1 MAKRKKMVSTDHLQG
16 NLFEWANNQVTPIHH
31 ALEKSLTE
39 TSTPIETSKTS
50 LVNDIK
56 VRIHDDCMD
65 SVVSEDNL
73 EANKSINDNSDL
85 KLPSTYEEIAEK
97 DSLTETSM
105 PIEPSRASV
114 VHDIEVRIHDDC
126 RDRTISEDSLESNQS
141 VNNNG
146 DLRLPTTYEEISRY
160 IVKGDLRLTE
170 LLVPVTRFEE
180 QIIQVVTDIRTQGYL
195 LFLLGVSGVG
205 KSTFANSLNM
215 QKHIPIEEV
224 TLIDASEIEND
235 EKLSKLLDKIK
246 SLSSVFFSSHKV
258 EENSRKP
265 CIVIEY
271 LENIDEEDA
280 KRVKTF
286 FRDLNAFLRKYPIL
300 IIWPVTN
307 SSDLKNMKE
316 QAKTFSSTMF
326 HYKLPHIDFTG
337 PDLDD
342 YPKIAKKTIPFFNS
356 GKSCYEFQITDHEL
370 EELKNVYEK
379 KPQEMCLIRSY
390 LQDVKS
396 LWKDKSNTLEK
407 IRASIPKP
415 TEVWFIFSYKN
426 AESVVG
432 SFSKKIPDIP
442 QEMWDAT
449 YQSLY
454 AYITSSKRRQDD
466 WSSQELTFALNSP
479 ILTTKIMYL
488 PTNAL
493 ISCIAAYSAEV
504 GLGIR
509 RRDEYHIPNAWFG
522 KAAARKALVSTPL
535 YLQLANK
542 PITSGKR
549 KSGKVAEGIDNAQEA
564 FKKINRDISDKSD
577 KSGKGSKSCSGQ
589 RSDQPFNRAFCLALA
604 DALKEDGLKDVEK
617 IYAEGWHPYLETIK
631 PDIVVEFP
639 DKIVCIEMSY
649 STNDQPSY
657 LADYVLRKLHRYMKR
672 IKNQFAL
679 AIDGSAIIQ

>member
-1 MAKRKKMVSTDHLQG
+1 MVSTDHLQG
-16 NLFEWANNQVTPIHH
+16 DLFEWANNQVTPIHN
-31 ALEKSLTE
+31 A
-39 TSTPIETSKTS
+39 
-50 LVNDIK
+50 
-56 VRIHDDCMD
+56 
-65 SVVSEDNL
+65 SE
-73 EANKSINDNSDL
+73 
-85 KLPSTYEEIAEK
+85 
-97 DSLTETSM
+97 DSLTETSV
-105 PIEPSRASV
+105 PIEVSKASS

-141 VNNNG
+141 VNNND

-160 IVKGDLRLTE
+160 IEKGDLRLTE

-180 QIIQVVTDIRTQGYL
+180 QIIQVVTDIRTQGHL

-246 SLSSVFFSSHKV
+246 GLSSVFFSSHKV

-286 FRDLNAFLRKYPIL
+286 FRDLNAFLRKCPIL

-307 SSDLKNMKE
+307 SSDLKNMQE

-326 HYKLPHIDFTG
+326 HYKLPYIDFTG

-356 GKSCYEFQITDHEL
+356 GKSCYEFQITDYEL

-493 ISCIAAYSAEV
+493 ISCIAAYSAEAD
-504 GLGIR
+504 LGIR
-509 RRDEYHIPNAWFG
+509 RRDEYHIPDAWFG

-549 KSGKVAEGIDNAQEA
+549 KSGKVTEGINNAQEA
-564 FKKINRDISDKSD
+564 FEKINRDISDKS
-577 KSGKGSKSCSGQ
+577 GKGSKNRSGQ

-604 DALKEDGLKDVEK
+604 DALEKDGLKDVEQ